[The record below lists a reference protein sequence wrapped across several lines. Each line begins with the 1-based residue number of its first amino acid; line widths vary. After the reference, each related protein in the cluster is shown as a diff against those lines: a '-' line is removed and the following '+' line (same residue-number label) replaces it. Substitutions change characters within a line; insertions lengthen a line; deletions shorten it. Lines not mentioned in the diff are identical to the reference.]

1 MKPASSQTDFDA
13 IIVGAG
19 HNGLICALYLA
30 KAGYRVLVLEQ
41 ADEVG
46 GACRSAEVTLPG
58 FTHDLF
64 ATNFTLFTA
73 SRAYRDFAAELEE
86 LGVRFLCSDDSFAT
100 AYPNGQAA
108 RVFVNM
114 EKTEQVIRQVAPDD
128 LKAWQH
134 LVEFFRSAG

>member
-1 MKPASSQTDFDA
+1 MNLSSASSQTDFDA

-41 ADEVG
+41 AEDIG

-73 SRAYRDFAAELEE
+73 SIAYRDFAAELGA
-86 LGVRFLCSDDSFAT
+86 LGVRFLSSDDSFAT
-100 AYPNGQAA
+100 GYPNGRAA
-108 RVFVNM
+108 RQDDGATVPA
-114 EKTEQVIRQVAPDD
+114 APFDP
-128 LKAWQH
+128 
-134 LVEFFRSAG
+134 